1 MQRTDFLI
9 IGQGLAGTCL
19 AWELLG
25 RGGSVRI
32 VDRGEAMTASK
43 ISAGLLN
50 PIIGRN
56 LNLSWRFRRTFEAA
70 TAFYLAREQ
79 DLGVP
84 FFHRR
89 KLVRLFRDPRERDVF
104 TRKRDEGIYEGLL
117 SEPQPEPLVSPQV
130 CNELGGFEIDLC
142 GSVDTRAFLAASRTH
157 FEKLGCFAER
167 DCQPGEL
174 TAADDGVRLGEFH
187 ATQAVLCKGF
197 QGQDDPHF
205 PWIPFRSAKGEILEI
220 EIAQFDDER
229 ILNRGNWLIP
239 VTPGHWRTGTT
250 YAWEPLDTTPSD
262 EARTVIEERLESLL
276 PGVRWSL
283 TAHHAAVRPIVHGRK
298 PVLGRHPDHPSLA
311 VFNGLG
317 SKGALHAPWCAAQL
331 AGHLLDGCPLDP
343 ELDLAVRFPVTG

>member
-1 MQRTDFLI
+1 MQQESDFLI

-25 RGGSVRI
+25 RGHSVCI
-32 VDRGEAMTASK
+32 VDRCEPMTASR

-56 LNLSWRFRRTFEAA
+56 LNLSWRFRDTFEAA
-70 TAFYLAREQ
+70 AAFYLAREEE
-79 DLGVP
+79 LGTS

-89 KLVRLFRDPRERDVF
+89 RLVRLFRDERERDVF
-104 TRKRDEGIYEGLL
+104 GRKQREGRYDGLL
-117 SEPQPEPLVSPQV
+117 SDPQPDPLVPPGV
-130 CNELGGFEIDLC
+130 RNDLGGFEIDLC
-142 GSVDTRAFLAASRTH
+142 ASVDTRTFLDASRTQ
-157 FEKLGCFAER
+157 FEKLGCFIAR

-174 TAADDGVRLGEFH
+174 DLTGDGVRLGDLH
-187 ATQAVLCKGF
+187 GTQAVLCKGF
-197 QGQDDPHF
+197 HGQGDPHF

-220 EIAQFDDER
+220 EIESFEEDR

-250 YAWEPLDTTPSD
+250 YAWEPLDTTPTA
-262 EARTVIEERLESLL
+262 EARTVIEERLGNLL
-276 PGVRWSL
+276 PGTAWSL

-298 PVLGRHPDHPSLA
+298 PVLGRHPAHPALA

-331 AGHLLDGCPLDP
+331 AAHLLDHAPLDP
-343 ELDLAVRFPVTG
+343 ELDLAVRFPGL